1 MKKLITL
8 FCLFTVLCNA
18 QTNVTYKTLNYDLQM
33 RSLNG
38 DSVSLFKKLAEG
50 KTVIID
56 ISATWCPPC
65 WDFHKTR
72 VLDSLHNR
80 SDFFVMF
87 IEADWSTPDSALY
100 GKGSRTRGNWTDVN
114 YPVFNWASL
123 GNEIT
128 YSSYPTVYMILPDK
142 RMYNISPWKID
153 IETVNEVVILK
164 NHFSR
169 CKTEVHRY

>member
-80 SDFFVMF
+80 SVVMF

-100 GKGSRTRGNWTDVN
+100 GKGSRTRGNWT
-114 YPVFNWASL
+114 
-123 GNEIT
+123 G
-128 YSSYPTVYMILPDK
+128 
-142 RMYNISPWKID
+142 
-153 IETVNEVVILK
+153 ETVIIAAESLEDILRKEEWLNCDPKDKYSMTVVNIGKIQDLK
-164 NHFSR
+164 M
-169 CKTEVHRY
+169 VML